1 MGLSGETPIEQ
12 CIVDKG
18 KQLLA
23 SEVAQIN
30 VKKRQYQKAY
40 LDYWQSTI
48 AATGTG
54 RPVDGVLCAAAPHA
68 AVIPAKYRYI
78 GYSSFV
84 NVLDYTSAIIPV
96 TTADQTVDDVL
107 PIDDFLSK
115 TDELVRSECEFP
127 LYDIKARFLNQSRRR
142 RYI

>member
-1 MGLSGETPIEQ
+1 M
-12 CIVDKG
+12 
-18 KQLLA
+18 
-23 SEVAQIN
+23 
-30 VKKRQYQKAY
+30 KKRQYQKEY

-84 NVLDYTSAIIPV
+84 NVLDYTSVIIPV
-96 TTADQTVDDVL
+96 TAADQTVDNVL
-107 PIDDFLSK
+107 PNDDFLSK

-127 LYDIKARFLNQSRRR
+127 L
-142 RYI
+142 